1 MKIID
6 FTEARKMKLH
16 AAAREKNKPYARY
29 KAMQDALVKE
39 DLPSMENI
47 VQYHA
52 LEMAYQLVDHSPKWG
67 TLTGD
72 FSQQMKSAVEAV
84 VPVLGD
90 MILAGSV
97 VPGSVRMTGR
107 RYSAAEVGQWAARR
121 LVLDY
126 VLILIDDRSC
136 PDDWLD
142 IDDEEPLR
150 EIFVYLGYSL
160 S

>member
-1 MKIID
+1 
-6 FTEARKMKLH
+6 
-16 AAAREKNKPYARY
+16 
-29 KAMQDALVKE
+29 
-39 DLPSMENI
+39 
-47 VQYHA
+47 
-52 LEMAYQLVDHSPKWG
+52 
-67 TLTGD
+67 
-72 FSQQMKSAVEAV
+72 
-84 VPVLGD
+84 
-90 MILAGSV
+90 
-97 VPGSVRMTGR
+97 MTGR